1 MTTPARPGSF
11 TGATDNS
18 SSGGLFSDSLV
29 DGIPD
34 IVGADVASA
43 QASATAAAASAS
55 SAGTSATAAAGSA
68 VTATNASTTAT
79 DAASTASTD
88 AATATT
94 KAGEAAASA
103 TTASEAAIA
112 AAEDA
117 AAANESA
124 SDAAGSETAAA
135 ASQTAASTSAGNA
148 LTSATAANTAKLAA
162 EAALALFTD
171 AYIGA
176 YASDA
181 AADTAA
187 GAALTEGDLYFNTVT
202 DQMKVCSAVN
212 AGTGTWLTL
221 TPTAANQANINIV
234 AGIETQVSDV
244 AAIDTEVVAVA
255 AIDTEVVA
263 VAGDAVDIGTV
274 ATDLEGSDTI
284 GTVASQITPT
294 NNIQIVA
301 TAAPNIS
308 TVATDLSGS
317 NTIGTVAADLSGSNT
332 IGTVATDIADVNA
345 VGTDL
350 TGSDTIGTVATDLL
364 GTNTIGTVATNLT
377 GSDTIGTVATDIA
390 NINLVGPSITN
401 VNTVAANIA
410 NVNTFAN
417 TYFVSA
423 TAPGSP
429 TEGDLWFDTTA
440 NVMKVYNGIAWVSAS
455 SSVNG
460 TAQRVNYTATAGQST
475 FAATYDVGVVD
486 VYLNG
491 IKLIETTDFTAT
503 NGTSIVLTS
512 PAAVDDTVDIV
523 GYGLF
528 ELANF
533 SINDANDVNTA
544 GITNGQTLIYNSTS
558 GDLEAGTIPS
568 PTLTSLGIANHNLL
582 SVDSNGVL
590 TLPDNYIVSG
600 FEPTVPFDINS
611 SGSVSSIDALYY
623 NQWALGIL
631 TDFNIPTSETFKAPW
646 SNTTILKGS
655 LVEGNSADASRAAS
669 SLPSNNYG
677 DTFILGNQD
686 ANNDLK
692 SGLSINGHTP
702 ALISG
707 ADGESKLYKGTSQ
720 KLSTASTGISVTGD
734 VSVTNGDLSEVL
746 ISQTIPSGTP
756 TTIDFDNLPTT
767 YDTYRFDFN
776 IDVGSANNEIYVQV
790 LNTSGQVVTATNAYF
805 YDKITNGTRTFVG
818 SGTTA
823 IQICSSTSGAND
835 NRGIRGSMYLY
846 GRNMNYGS
854 TAPTMP
860 MFTWSL
866 CNLNNTGVHET
877 VTGGASLNP
886 AAPLNLGSGM
896 RGVRFYGSS
905 NFTNQGFI
913 SVYGIR
919 STPV

>member
-43 QASATAAAASAS
+43 QASATAAAASAG
-55 SAGTSATAAAGSA
+55 SAATSATAAAGSA
-68 VTATNASTTAT
+68 VTATDASTSAT
-79 DAASTASTD
+79 NSASTASTD

-103 TTASEAAIA
+103 TTATTKAGEASV
-112 AAEDA
+112 DA
-117 AAANESA
+117 DSANTSA
-124 SDAAGSETAAA
+124 SNASGSEQAAA

-171 AYIGA
+171 SFIGA
-176 YASDA
+176 YANDA

-234 AGIETQVSDV
+234 AGIETEVSEV
-244 AAIDTEVVAVA
+244 AAIDTDVTAVA
-255 AIDTEVVA
+255 AIDTDVTAVATIDTEVTA
-263 VAGDAVDIGTV
+263 VAGDAIDIGTV
-274 ATDLEGSDTI
+274 ATDLAGSDTI

-294 NNIQIVA
+294 NNIQTVA
-301 TAAPNIS
+301 TAVPNIS
-308 TVATDLSGS
+308 TVATDLAGS
-317 NTIGTVAADLSGSNT
+317 NTIGTVATNLSGSNT

-345 VGTDL
+345 VGADL

-390 NINLVGPSITN
+390 NVNLVGPNITN

-440 NVMKVYNGIAWVSAS
+440 NVMKVYNGAAWVSAS

-475 FAATYDVGVVD
+475 FTATYDVGFVD

-533 SINDANDVNTA
+533 SINDANDVNTSGATTGQFLKYDGADWVADNVPA
-544 GITNGQTLIYNSTS
+544 GGIAAVVDDTSPQLGGELDTNGNDITFGLNRAVFGTNDDLKIYHSGANSFVS
-558 GDLEAGTIPS
+558 DQGT
-568 PTLTSLGIANHNLL
+568 GNLYL
-582 SVDSNGVL
+582 ATDGASVNITRGNGVENMGVFTANGPA
-590 TLPDNYIVSG
+590 TLYHN
-600 FEPTVPFDINS
+600 
-611 SGSVSSIDALYY
+611 
-623 NQWALGIL
+623 
-631 TDFNIPTSETFKAPW
+631 NIAKIA
-646 SNTTILKGS
+646 TT
-655 LVEGNSADASRAAS
+655 
-669 SLPSNNYG
+669 
-677 DTFILGNQD
+677 T
-686 ANNDLK
+686 
-692 SGLSINGHTP
+692 
-702 ALISG
+702 
-707 ADGESKLYKGTSQ
+707 
-720 KLSTASTGISVTGD
+720 TGVDVTGD

-746 ISQTIPSGTP
+746 ISQIIPSGTP
-756 TTIDFDNLPTT
+756 TLIDFDNLPTT

-776 IDVGSANNEIYVQV
+776 LDVNAANNEIYVRV
-790 LNTSGQVVTATNAYF
+790 INSTGGVVASANAYF
-805 YDKITNGTRTFVG
+805 YDKLTNGTRSFTG
-818 SGTTA
+818 AGTTA

-835 NRGIRGSMYLY
+835 NRGIRGSMYVY
-846 GRNMNYGS
+846 GRNMNFNS
-854 TAPTMP
+854 SADTMP

-866 CNLNNTGVHET
+866 VNLNNTGVHET

-886 AAPLNLGSGM
+886 SGALSLGAGM
-896 RGVRFYGSS
+896 RGVRFYSS
-905 NFTNQGFI
+905 ANFTNQGFI

>member
-55 SAGTSATAAAGSA
+55 SAGTSATAAAASA
-68 VTATNASTTAT
+68 VTATDASTTAT
-79 DAASTASTD
+79 NAASTASTD

-176 YASDA
+176 YANDA

-234 AGIETQVSDV
+234 ATIETQVSDV
-244 AAIDTEVVAVA
+244 AAIDTEVAAVAAIDTEVVEVA

-274 ATDLEGSDTI
+274 ATDLAGSDTI
-284 GTVASQITPT
+284 GTVASQITPI
-294 NNIQIVA
+294 NNIQTVV
-301 TAAPNIS
+301 TAVPNIN
-308 TVATDLSGS
+308 TVVTDLTGS
-317 NTIGTVAADLSGSNT
+317 NTIGTVAANLSGSNT
-332 IGTVATDIADVNA
+332 IGTVATDIAEVNA

-350 TGSDTIGTVATDLL
+350 IGSDTIGTVAADLSS
-364 GTNTIGTVATNLT
+364 TNTIGTVATNLT
-377 GSDTIGTVATDIA
+377 GSDTIGTVATSID
-390 NINLVGPSITN
+390 NVNLVGPSITN
-401 VNTVAANIA
+401 VNTVAANIS

-440 NVMKVYNGIAWVSAS
+440 NVMKVYNGAAWVSAS

-460 TAQRVNYTATAGQST
+460 TAQRVNYTATAGQTT
-475 FAATYDVGVVD
+475 FNATYDVGFVD

-491 IKLIETTDFTAT
+491 VKLIETTDFTAT
-503 NGTSIVLTS
+503 NGTSVVLTS

-533 SINDANDVNTA
+533 SINDANDVNTGGVTDGQVLAFNSSTGDFEPVSSVA
-544 GITNGQTLIYNSTS
+544 GSALLSGATFTGLVQLNYATILHASERYSTYTTTS
-558 GDLEAGTIPS
+558 GDIIA
-568 PTLTSLGIANHNLL
+568 SLGSNVHYCTADQTGNRTFNNKYLAYVPNSDADFSSTGAAVLL
-582 SVDSNGVL
+582 TNGTTPYVIN
-590 TLPDNYIVSG
+590 DVVVSG
-600 FEPTVPFDINS
+600 FGPGATIDLKWEGGAAPTAGNANS
-611 SGSVSSIDALYY
+611 VDLY
-623 NQWALGIL
+623 
-631 TDFNIPTSETFKAPW
+631 TF
-646 SNTTILKGS
+646 
-655 LVEGNSADASRAAS
+655 
-669 SLPSNNYG
+669 
-677 DTFILGNQD
+677 TFIR
-686 ANNDLK
+686 
-692 SGLSINGHTP
+692 
-702 ALISG
+702 
-707 ADGESKLYKGTSQ
+707 
-720 KLSTASTGISVTGD
+720 TGD
-734 VSVTNGDLSEVL
+734 GAYTCFA
-746 ISQTIPSGTP
+746 SQPIK
-756 TTIDFDNLPTT
+756 
-767 YDTYRFDFN
+767 Y
-776 IDVGSANNEIYVQV
+776 A
-790 LNTSGQVVTATNAYF
+790 
-805 YDKITNGTRTFVG
+805 
-818 SGTTA
+818 
-823 IQICSSTSGAND
+823 
-835 NRGIRGSMYLY
+835 
-846 GRNMNYGS
+846 
-854 TAPTMP
+854 
-860 MFTWSL
+860 
-866 CNLNNTGVHET
+866 
-877 VTGGASLNP
+877 
-886 AAPLNLGSGM
+886 
-896 RGVRFYGSS
+896 
-905 NFTNQGFI
+905 
-913 SVYGIR
+913 
-919 STPV
+919 